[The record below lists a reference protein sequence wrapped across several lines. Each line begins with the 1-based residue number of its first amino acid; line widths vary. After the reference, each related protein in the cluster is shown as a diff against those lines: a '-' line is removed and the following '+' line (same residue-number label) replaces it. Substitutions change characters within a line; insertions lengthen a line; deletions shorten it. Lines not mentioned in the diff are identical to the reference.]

1 MAIRVFQRLSK
12 AKSCQKNWISSM
24 HTDLLEM
31 LTRNHPAEHIQA
43 PHDHPPSWPFDRV
56 AAMSQPLT
64 RSGVRQWSTGV
75 WFPIALRVELVQKG
89 VSGRGGSCL
98 SPLYFTSSSDMV
110 IFRPWWTNKCLL
122 LLEYQI
128 GTGFQAG
135 LIQWIVFL
143 KCMDHK
149 KKNLWYVFPLIQTWV
164 YGSIPISQPWFWG
177 NEEVPQNALGCLQY
191 FFPGPST
198 GVFSSFW
205 RNCF

>member
-1 MAIRVFQRLSK
+1 
-12 AKSCQKNWISSM
+12 
-24 HTDLLEM
+24 
-31 LTRNHPAEHIQA
+31 
-43 PHDHPPSWPFDRV
+43 
-56 AAMSQPLT
+56 MSQPLT

-149 KKNLWYVFPLIQTWV
+149 KKTSDMFFHSSKLEYTAVYLSPNLGFEEMKKCLRMHWGVSNIF
-164 YGSIPISQPWFWG
+164 SQDLPR
-177 NEEVPQNALGCLQY
+177 V
-191 FFPGPST
+191 FFPHSGGT
-198 GVFSSFW
+198 AFRGVYLPLYHPFTVYPF
-205 RNCF
+205 